1 MQLLR
6 TSVPEPPEELCKPEA
21 ADFWLPETGSWLW
34 WFQHRLVV
42 LCEDV
47 GAKVFADAR
56 NWLRSEAGQTVEWTE
71 EEGKSLDSFRW
82 QLKHVMPYILNFP
95 TLFKHGDLEVIGLG
109 RDIEHRRRAACL
121 GFAALWSSETLTPK
135 RRKVAEE
142 VRAAGWFPKDR
153 IERFYDL
160 QQCWCNM
167 ESPWVSI

>member
-82 QLKHVMPYILNFP
+82 QLKHVMPDILNFP
-95 TLFKHGDLEVIGLG
+95 TLFKHGDLEVIG
-109 RDIEHRRRAACL
+109 RRCPTCR
-121 GFAALWSSETLTPK
+121 GDGQ
-135 RRKVAEE
+135 E
-142 VRAAGWFPKDR
+142 VRGSARRQCIQWLSLIATGFL
-153 IERFYDL
+153 RF
-160 QQCWCNM
+160 
-167 ESPWVSI
+167 